1 MSQQNLTPQGSPPYA
16 YYPTDDE
23 INLMDLWR
31 ILMARKMLI
40 VGITAVVTFGAL
52 IYALLAP
59 SIYKAETV
67 FLPPSQH
74 DIHALNVQGVQGVQ
88 GVSVDSVYALFKRNL
103 GALSLQ
109 KEFFIESGERE
120 AVRAKA
126 GPEATEEQL
135 FTGFSAA
142 LAIETDKKDKDALR
156 FAVRDSSPDKAAQLA
171 NDFSAFAE
179 RATIQ
184 ALILDV
190 QTAVKNRIAVIE
202 NNITSKRVIAQ
213 QRRMDRVAELKE
225 ALQIAQRLNLAE
237 QIDAPAQI
245 TANTTAGGGISVNTG
260 STPLFYRGTN
270 ALNAELMVLQSRKS
284 DDPFISGLR
293 DSQEE
298 LARLRSVSL
307 DPTSLKAAK
316 IDQPAFAPTT
326 REKPKRKLIV
336 MLGFVLGGMLGVFAA
351 FFVNFVQNQKQNEA
365 EATA

>member
-1 MSQQNLTPQGSPPYA
+1 
-16 YYPTDDE
+16 
-23 INLMDLWR
+23 
-31 ILMARKMLI
+31 
-40 VGITAVVTFGAL
+40 
-52 IYALLAP
+52 
-59 SIYKAETV
+59 
-67 FLPPSQH
+67 
-74 DIHALNVQGVQGVQ
+74 VQ

-109 KEFFIESGERE
+109 KEFFIGSGERDRL
-120 AVRAKA
+120 RAKA
-126 GPEATEEQL
+126 GAKTTDEQL
-135 FTGFSAA
+135 FTSFSSAF
-142 LAIETDKKDKDALR
+142 AIETDKKDKDALR
-156 FAVRDSSPDKAAQLA
+156 FAVRDSNPEKAAQLA

-179 RATIQ
+179 RATVQ

-190 QTAVKNRIAVIE
+190 QTAVKNRIAMIE
-202 NNITSKRVIAQ
+202 SDIASKRVIAK
-213 QRRMDRVAELKE
+213 QRRLDRIAELKE
-225 ALQIAQRLNLAE
+225 ALLIAQRLNLSE

-270 ALNAELMVLQSRKS
+270 ALNAELLVLNARES

-307 DPTSLKAAK
+307 DPNVLKVAK
-316 IDQPAFAPTT
+316 TDQAAFAPTA

-351 FFVNFVQNQKQNEA
+351 FFVNFVQNQKELESKN
-365 EATA
+365 

>member
-1 MSQQNLTPQGSPPYA
+1 MSQPSLPSHTPPPPYG
-16 YYPTDDE
+16 YYPADDE

-31 ILMARKMLI
+31 ILMARKSLI
-40 VGITAVVTFGAL
+40 IAITILVTLGAAA
-52 IYALLAP
+52 YAFLAP
-59 SIYKAETV
+59 SVYKAETV

-109 KEFFIESGERE
+109 KEFFIRSGERDRL
-120 AVRAKA
+120 RAKA
-126 GPEATEEQL
+126 GAETTDEQL
-135 FTGFSAA
+135 FISFSDGA

-156 FAVRDSSPDKAAQLA
+156 FVVRDSNPEKAAQLA

-179 RATIQ
+179 RATVQ

-190 QTAVKNRIAVIE
+190 QTAVKNRIAMIE
-202 NNITSKRVIAQ
+202 NNLSSKRVIAK
-213 QRRMDRVAELKE
+213 QRRLDRIAELKE
-225 ALQIAQRLNLAE
+225 ALEIAQRLNLSE
-237 QIDAPAQI
+237 QINAPAQV

-270 ALNAELMVLQSRKS
+270 ALNAELLVLKARES

-298 LARLRSVSL
+298 LARLRSVNL
-307 DPTSLKAAK
+307 DPNVLKVAK
-316 IDQPAFAPTT
+316 TDQPAYAPTS

-351 FFVNFVQNQKQNEA
+351 FFVNFVQSQKETKLTN
-365 EATA
+365 